1 MKPEQD
7 QKYQEKKRHG
17 SAYFPFNIYPCTIPG
32 DFPSVALHWQ
42 NSMEIIYVK
51 KGRGIVQLDTQLTEA
66 AADDIFVVPP
76 GTLHAL
82 KEYSGESM
90 EYENIIFD
98 LEFLGSTTADVCAAE
113 YLVPLS
119 AGQLFPG
126 MQLRRRDGDSSGL
139 FVTFSVSANDAMVHT
154 TDSGYSSRFP
164 SYSVLS
170 SCLSRTEILCK
181 ECFRG
186 YELGVKAAILEFL
199 SLLIPLCPTALQ
211 KESVYTERL
220 KTVISRVEQD
230 YSHPL
235 TVQEMA
241 DFCGCSSSHFMRWFR
256 QMTGSSFGQYV
267 NERRLAYAA
276 ELLRKSDDKIIL
288 IAEKAG
294 FENLSN
300 FNRQFKSRYG
310 ITPSGYRKKPRLF

>member
-1 MKPEQD
+1 
-7 QKYQEKKRHG
+7 
-17 SAYFPFNIYPCTIPG
+17 
-32 DFPSVALHWQ
+32 
-42 NSMEIIYVK
+42 
-51 KGRGIVQLDTQLTEA
+51 
-66 AADDIFVVPP
+66 
-76 GTLHAL
+76 
-82 KEYSGESM
+82 M

-98 LEFLGSTTADVCAAE
+98 LEFLGSTAADVCAAE

-126 MQLRRRDGDSSGL
+126 MRLRRRNGDSSGL
-139 FVTFSVSANDAMVHT
+139 FATFSGTAEDT
-154 TDSGYSSRFP
+154 TGAGYSSGFP

-181 ECFRG
+181 KCSRG

-199 SLLIPLCPTALQ
+199 SLLIPLCPATVR

-235 TVQEMA
+235 TVHEMA

-310 ITPSGYRKKPRLF
+310 ITPSEYRKKPRLF

>member
-17 SAYFPFNIYPCTIPG
+17 SAIFPFNIYPCTIPG
-32 DFPSVALHWQ
+32 DFPSVTLHWQ

-51 KGRGIVQLDTQLTEA
+51 KGWGIVQLDMQPMEA

-76 GTLHAL
+76 GTLHAI
-82 KEYSGESM
+82 KEHSGKSM
-90 EYENIIFD
+90 DYENIIFD

-126 MQLRRRDGDSSGL
+126 MRLRRKDGDSSGL
-139 FVTFSVSANDAMVHT
+139 SVLFPDSEDDI
-154 TDSGYSSRFP
+154 TDDIYSSGFP
-164 SYSVLS
+164 SYSALS

-181 ECFRG
+181 KCFRG

-199 SLLIPLCPTALQ
+199 SLLIPLCPATIR
-211 KESVYTERL
+211 KESFYTERL
-220 KTVISRVEQD
+220 KTVVSQVERD
-230 YSHPL
+230 YSHPF

-241 DFCGCSSSHFMRWFR
+241 DFCGCSSSHFMRWFH

-288 IAEKAG
+288 IVEKAG

-300 FNRQFKSRYG
+300 FNRQFKRRYG
-310 ITPSGYRKKPRLF
+310 ITPSGYRRKPRPF